1 MAASLRVQHFTVRA
15 NYPNRRSLRASY
27 RDRETPVAQ
36 RLRKI
41 PGHEP
46 PVAEYVLDGD
56 PTPRETIVRDV
67 DLPLLCQP
75 GREHAREHL
84 ALILEAR
91 AAVPGAAETLER
103 TWRETSCRIGSC
115 PDEPILEDRFV
126 VPSTS
131 NEPHPAT
138 VISDKGSVL
147 LRLSQLGYPVP
158 DFVILTSDAYLE
170 EGRRQ
175 EQNLGRALDA
185 LQRLAGQTLGSPTDP
200 LVFAFRVAIPYYVP
214 GFMPT
219 YLNVGVT
226 EPCLPGL
233 RETFGPEVTNR
244 IFLNTLRNLLM
255 LADPESYEGIRA
267 RLNPRLG
274 PADVSALIDRVASL
288 VRRREAALLDDP
300 YRQAAFFL
308 DHAHRHFEAN
318 SDILLT
324 LARGEPH
331 YPSVILQKMVC
342 SLRDGASYA
351 GVLFSRHSWTGEGQQ
366 LQVGH
371 NVFGE
376 EIMTGTIEPEET
388 AFKDR
393 GEVKERFPAVYH
405 FVPHLEELE
414 REFESP
420 VQIEF
425 ATENNRG
432 VQLFAV
438 LQLNRMEMS
447 GRAAFISVVSLH
459 REGAI
464 SRRQVTELICP
475 YHVKQIEA
483 DAIDLSFLDELELV
497 SQGVPILPRGEVTGR
512 IYFGAE
518 AALRAKKRGEPVC
531 FCKRTFEPA
540 DTVVMREM
548 DAIVSLTAAAIHVVS
563 ICQSFGVPALLSLER
578 FGVTLTSDDRLENA
592 GGIAIAEGDWV
603 TISSFKHA
611 FYRGKAR
618 FRPARL
624 VRYMRGEAV
633 DLAEAEKPAFA
644 EMASA
649 YRYYQQLIRGL
660 ELDQISGLNELVRL
674 VNLEFRGE
682 VDEARSLVR
691 GWFDQHERGY
701 VEEVFASDMGD
712 HLNQHTVFDMLTLE
726 RKVRFYRAALEKCRR
741 ERLHGYTAGA
751 FMLGRFI
758 SLRQSVTFWRSFAP
772 WEIALLVNEWV
783 LFEKYMRLLN
793 QLGERKIVRAK
804 TRILQA
810 GLDEIP
816 LEVHTV
822 KPLIP
827 LKLAGLALDGVA
839 AALPEWGDR
848 QTPMVLEL
856 LKRPYGDFYDYQAP
870 WSVGEL
876 ECICRDEELPV
887 PERTA
892 V

>member
-1 MAASLRVQHFTVRA
+1 VQGFTIRA

-27 RDRETPVAQ
+27 RDRGTLEAAG
-36 RLRKI
+36 LEKL

-46 PVAEYVLDGD
+46 AVAEYVLEGD
-56 PTPRETIVRDV
+56 PTPREAIVRDV
-67 DLPLLCQP
+67 DLPLLCRP
-75 GREHAREHL
+75 ERERAREHL
-84 ALILEAR
+84 ALLLEAR
-91 AAVPGAAETLER
+91 AAVPGAAEALER
-103 TWRETSCRIGSC
+103 ARRGTSRRIDRSC
-115 PDEPILEDRFV
+115 PDESILEDRFV

-131 NEPHPAT
+131 TEPHPAT
-138 VISDKGSVL
+138 AIGDKGSVL

-175 EQNLGRALDA
+175 EENLGRALDT
-185 LQRLAGQTLGSPTDP
+185 LQQLAGQTLGSGTDP

-226 EPCLPGL
+226 ETCLPGL
-233 RETFGPEVTNR
+233 RETFGPDVTNR

-255 LADPESYEGIRA
+255 LADPESYEEIRA
-267 RLNPRLG
+267 SLNPRLG
-274 PADVSALIDRVASL
+274 PAEVSALIDRVASL

-308 DHAHRHFEAN
+308 DHAHRHFESN

-324 LARGEPH
+324 LARGKRH

-342 SLRDGASYA
+342 SLRDDASCA
-351 GVLFSRHSWTGEGQQ
+351 GVLFSRHSWTGQGHQ

-376 EIMTGTIEPEET
+376 EIMTGTIEAEEI
-388 AFKDR
+388 AFEDR
-393 GEVKERFPAVYH
+393 RDIKERLPAVYH
-405 FVPHLEELE
+405 FVPHLNELE

-425 ATENNRG
+425 ATENCNG

-459 REGAI
+459 REGSI
-464 SRRQVTELICP
+464 SRERVTELICP

-483 DAIDLSFLDELELV
+483 DAIDVSSLGDLEFV

-518 AALRAKKRGEPVC
+518 AALRAKKRGETVC

-548 DAIVSLTAAAIHVVS
+548 DAIVSLTAAAIHVVT

-578 FGVTLTSDDRLENA
+578 SGVTLTPDDRLENA
-592 GGIAIAEGDWV
+592 GGVAIAEGDWV

-611 FYRGKAR
+611 FYKGKAR
-618 FRPARL
+618 LRPARL
-624 VRYMRGEAV
+624 VRYMRGETV
-633 DLAEAEKPAFA
+633 ELSDAEKPVFA
-644 EMASA
+644 EMAYA
-649 YRYYQQLIRGL
+649 YRYYQQFIRGL
-660 ELDQISGLNELVRL
+660 KLDQISRLNELIRL

-682 VDEARSLVR
+682 VDEARGLVR
-691 GWFDQHERGY
+691 GWFDDHERAY

-712 HLNQHTVFDMLTLE
+712 HLNQHTLFDMLTLE

-783 LFEKYMRLLN
+783 LFEKYMLL
-793 QLGERKIVRAK
+793 LHRVGERKIVHAK
-804 TRILQA
+804 TRILQE
-810 GLDEIP
+810 GLGEIP
-816 LEVHTV
+816 LETHTV
-822 KPLIP
+822 KPLVP
-827 LKLAGLALDGVA
+827 LKLTGVALDAVA
-839 AALPEWGDR
+839 SALPEWGDR
-848 QTPMVLEL
+848 QSLQVLEL
-856 LKRPYGDFYDYQAP
+856 LKRPYGDLYDYQAP

-876 ECICRDEELPV
+876 ERICREEGLPV

-892 V
+892 E